1 MRYTQERNF
10 ARAPFHRTSRVAASN
25 CRSSHMKSVAA
36 VCGRRQFQR
45 WKDMIRRSTSEAQS
59 GGTHASRRNGPSAEA
74 VHERCDLRF
83 IDAHSERNRGSD
95 HAYVIAQKCI
105 LMPCAL
111 GIC

>member
-1 MRYTQERNF
+1 MD
-10 ARAPFHRTSRVAASN
+10 HLLKLRTSDARFFFGFFIDKMQLLGDIA
-25 CRSSHMKSVAA
+25 RTEE
-36 VCGRRQFQR
+36 Q
-45 WKDMIRRSTSEAQS
+45 
-59 GGTHASRRNGPSAEA
+59 HAFAWQPIAPSASGLLIIAFNVFRQIVMHDEA
-74 VHERCDLRF
+74 DIRF